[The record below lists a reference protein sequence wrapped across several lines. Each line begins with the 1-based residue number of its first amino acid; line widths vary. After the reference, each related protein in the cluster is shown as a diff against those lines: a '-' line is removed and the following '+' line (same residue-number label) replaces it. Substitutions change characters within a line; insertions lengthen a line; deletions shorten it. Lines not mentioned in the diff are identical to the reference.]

1 MTNRE
6 FRPKIRKLNGEYFI
20 SMDDL
25 RGMISALLFLEDKN
39 LNQFIDENGDDD
51 AAEFVIAESEGTI
64 SSYRHILNNLV
75 LFETDRKMS
84 EVKNVD
90 DLLVAF
96 PPLEEKS

>member
-6 FRPKIRKLNGEYFI
+6 FKPKIRKLNGEYFI

-25 RGMISALLFLEDKN
+25 RGMISALLFLEDKT

-51 AAEFVIAESEGTI
+51 AAEFVIAEAEGTI

-75 LFETDRKMS
+75 VFETDRKMS

-96 PPLEEKS
+96 PPLEETS